1 MIKFHPK
8 YFFESNPFENVNPG
22 KIRSNG
28 QRCKNIDGI
37 ENKSTRFQIYRETEV
52 ACKYTTI
59 CYKTQYSENLVEYE
73 KVLT

>member
-8 YFFESNPFENVNPG
+8 YFFESNPFENVKPG

-37 ENKSTRFQIYRETEV
+37 ENKSTR
-52 ACKYTTI
+52 CKYTTI
-59 CYKTQYSENLVEYE
+59 CYKTQYSEILVEYE